1 MGYVQEARENHVK
14 KKVEEALR
22 SKMKQKAL
30 KECEYYTSRYAE
42 CASGRTLSVVWQ
54 CRKQAKELNLC
65 LHDYTS
71 DSVLEEMKK
80 AYTLQQDGKGSL
92 NVGAS

>member
-1 MGYVQEARENHVK
+1 MGYLEEARENHVK

-30 KECEYYTSRYAE
+30 KECDFYCSKYAE
-42 CASGRTLSVVWQ
+42 CARGRTFSVVWQ
-54 CRKQAKELNLC
+54 CRKQAKELNEC
-65 LHDYTS
+65 LHQFTN

-80 AYTLQQDGKGSL
+80 AYMVEQESKEMKQ
-92 NVGAS
+92 